1 MLIDATTL
9 PPDHVVRTDVCIVGA
24 GPGGLSVATRLA
36 GTALG
41 VVVLDAGAE
50 DAEQTPADV
59 HTRIGGTN
67 SGDAYPA
74 VDVVRSQGVG
84 GTAVQWLEAGQSYGV
99 RLKRLEEQD
108 FQRRDWMPHSGWP
121 FGRAELEPFY
131 DRAEDAFLVG
141 RFADDITA
149 ASPESVRHPLAVGP
163 LTAAEFRFSRRYTLL
178 EGQRAAFTGRGNVD
192 VYTRSTVTELDDG
205 HTPGVVDRAHV
216 RSAPG
221 RGFTVQARW
230 FVLAAGGIGNPHLL
244 LLSNRTRPE
253 GLGNEHDN
261 VGRFFADH
269 PAFNHV
275 GVRLHDPRLIARLGE
290 YDTADRGG
298 VGILRAVSIDADVLE
313 REQLMHS
320 WTTVHPRVSRRYV
333 DTIAAARDVVSTVKE
348 RPLGA
353 PAAALRHVATI
364 ARGARSVVEALQT
377 GTRQHVIPTGWAQRP
392 LPPRLFEP
400 GVLAL
405 SSTYEQAPN
414 PDSRI
419 TLGSTRDDL
428 GQRRVHLDYR
438 WSELDLRT
446 ARGTTE
452 LVGRALA
459 AAGIGELLMPT
470 DHEYP
475 DHAGTENSG
484 HHPLG
489 TTRMSADPKQGVVD
503 GDGRMHT
510 VANVSIVGSSTF
522 PTGGSANP
530 TLTLVALALR
540 LGDHLRAALA

>member
-1 MLIDATTL
+1 MLIDSTAL

-24 GPGGLSVATRLA
+24 GPGGLSVAARLA
-36 GTALG
+36 GSALG

-50 DAEQTPADV
+50 DPEQTPADV
-59 HTRIGGTN
+59 HTQIEGTN
-67 SGDAYPA
+67 TGDAYPT
-74 VDVVRSQGVG
+74 VDFVRSQGLG
-84 GTAVQWLEAGQSYGV
+84 GTAVQWLEAGQSFGV

-108 FQRRDWMPHSGWP
+108 FRRREWLPHSGWP
-121 FGRAELEPFY
+121 FERAELDPFY
-131 DRAEDAFLVG
+131 DRAEDAFAIG
-141 RFADDITA
+141 RFADDVTA
-149 ASPESVRHPLAVGP
+149 SSPESVRHPLAVGP
-163 LTAAEFRFSRRYTLL
+163 LTAAEFRFARRWTLL
-178 EGQRAAFTGRGNVD
+178 DGQRAAFTGRSNVD
-192 VYTRSTVTELDDG
+192 VYTRATVTELDDSD
-205 HTPGVVDRAHV
+205 TPGAVNRAHV

-221 RGFTVQARW
+221 RGYTVEARW

-253 GLGNEHDN
+253 GLGNEHDT

-275 GVRLHDPRLIARLGE
+275 GVRLHDPQLVARLGE
-290 YDTADRGG
+290 YDAADRGG
-298 VGILRAVSIDADVLE
+298 VGILRALSVDADVLE

-320 WTTVHPRVSRRYV
+320 WTNVHPRVSQRYLDTV
-333 DTIAAARDVVSTVKE
+333 DAAREVLSTLRE
-348 RPLGA
+348 RPLDA
-353 PAAALRHVATI
+353 PAAALRRGGTI
-364 ARGARSVVEALQT
+364 ARGARAVVEAVRT
-377 GTRQHVIPTGWAQRP
+377 GTRQHVIPSGWAQRP
-392 LPPRLFEP
+392 LSPRLFEP
-400 GVLAL
+400 GVLTLA
-405 SSTYEQAPN
+405 STYEQAPN

-419 TLGSTRDDL
+419 TLGTTVDNL
-428 GQRRVHLDYR
+428 GQRQAHLDYR

-452 LVGRALA
+452 LIGKALA
-459 AAGIGELLMPT
+459 DAGIGELVMPT

-489 TTRMSADPKQGVVD
+489 TTRMSTDPKQGVVD

-530 TLTLVALALR
+530 TLTLVALAIR
-540 LGDHLRAALA
+540 LGDHLRTRLA